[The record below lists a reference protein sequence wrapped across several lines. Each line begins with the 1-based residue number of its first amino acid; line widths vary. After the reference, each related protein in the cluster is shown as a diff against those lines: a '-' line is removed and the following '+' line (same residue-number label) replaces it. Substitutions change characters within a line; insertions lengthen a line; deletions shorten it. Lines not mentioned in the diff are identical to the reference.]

1 MHVVLHT
8 YCTSQAGDK
17 IPPIKPYQK
26 VITNI
31 YYYFKYSSCI
41 NVKMKSIMCLLDS
54 PKLKFREVHSV
65 RWLRFYN
72 ALDVIYR
79 SMGPLLTYL
88 AEALTKNPKALGL
101 KKKVKIC
108 SADSYFFNHYLQ
120 K

>member
-1 MHVVLHT
+1 MHVALHT
-8 YCTSQAGDK
+8 DCTSQAGDK
-17 IPPIKPYQK
+17 MPPIKPYQK

-31 YYYFKYSSCI
+31 YYYFKYSSCR

-65 RWLRFYN
+65 RWLRFNN

-88 AEALTKNPKALGL
+88 AEALRKNPKALGL